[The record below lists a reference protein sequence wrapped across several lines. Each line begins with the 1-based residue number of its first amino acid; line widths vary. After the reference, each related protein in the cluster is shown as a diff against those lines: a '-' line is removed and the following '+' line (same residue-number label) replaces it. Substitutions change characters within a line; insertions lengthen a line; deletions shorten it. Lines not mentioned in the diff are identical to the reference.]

1 MTEKFTRLILGF
13 ALMPVIRGMQ
23 DCSENTAS
31 CQIRTAVSSGIT
43 SIIDAIPLHDY
54 EFGKKNLALLG
65 LYDDADKSFCSN
77 VCLTETSAE
86 DFDQI
91 DALLSKNELKIQE
104 LKEDQLEQING
115 VIEDNHGNRETLIS
129 VLRDRGHLFNFK
141 IEERLKLN
149 AWFAALP
156 AKKQK
161 LLSKYTQAR
170 LYQLNSL
177 NNLVEAHLVN
187 TDLVSSINLG
197 ESTNVFEDKTY
208 ADHITDLDFAW
219 DAFQRI
225 KKDKDGGLMPGVL
238 LNDFIASSANIRKAK
253 LGVVEMLTSGS
264 TLASGSLWTFKGYC
278 DGPAFTYFQ
287 GLLFQSLNLQSM
299 SEQVKG
305 FQLTEADYV
314 EFKHSLEEINHIYE
328 SICYSKLQLT

>member
-13 ALMPVIRGMQ
+13 ALMPIIRGMQ
-23 DCSENTAS
+23 DCSDNTAS

-43 SIIDAIPLHDY
+43 SVIDAIPPHDY
-54 EFGKKNLALLG
+54 EFGMKNLALLG
-65 LYDDADKSFCSN
+65 LYDNAVMKFCSN
-77 VCLTETSAE
+77 VCSTETSAE
-86 DFDQI
+86 DFDQV

-115 VIEDNHGNRETLIS
+115 VIEEKHNQGILIS
-129 VLRDRGHLFNFK
+129 ILRDRGRLFKFK

-149 AWFAALP
+149 AWFVALP

-197 ESTNVFEDKTY
+197 ESTNQIEDKTY
-208 ADHITDLDFAW
+208 ANHITDLDFAW
-219 DAFQRI
+219 EAFQRI
-225 KKDKDGGLMPGVL
+225 KKDKDGGLMPSVL
-238 LNDFIASSANIRKAK
+238 LNDFIATSANIGKAM
-253 LGVVEMLTSGS
+253 LGVVKMLTSGS

-278 DGPAFTYFQ
+278 DGSALTYFQ
-287 GLLFQSLNLQSM
+287 GLLFQSLTLQSM

-305 FQLTEADYV
+305 FHLKTVDYM
-314 EFKHSLEEINHIYE
+314 EFKDSLENINRIYE

>member
-1 MTEKFTRLILGF
+1 MTEKFTRLFLGF
-13 ALMPVIRGMQ
+13 ALMPIIRGMQ
-23 DCSENTAS
+23 DCSDNTAS

-43 SIIDAIPLHDY
+43 SVIDAIPPHDY

-65 LYDDADKSFCSN
+65 LYDNADMKFCSN
-77 VCLTETSAE
+77 VCSTETSAE

-91 DALLSKNELKIQE
+91 DALLSKNELKMQE

-115 VIEDNHGNRETLIS
+115 VIEDNHGNQETLIS
-129 VLRDRGHLFNFK
+129 ILRDRGRLFNFK

-170 LYQLNSL
+170 IYQLNSL
-177 NNLVEAHLVN
+177 NNLVDAHLVN

-197 ESTNVFEDKTY
+197 ESTNLIKDKTY
-208 ADHITDLDFAW
+208 ANHITDLDFAW
-219 DAFQRI
+219 EAFQRI
-225 KKDKDGGLMPGVL
+225 KKDKDGGLMPSVL
-238 LNDFIASSANIRKAK
+238 LNDFIATSANIGKAM
-253 LGVVEMLTSGS
+253 LGVVKMLTSGS

-278 DGPAFTYFQ
+278 DGPALTYFQ